1 MVAMFAVT
9 AGVVTL
15 KLIDRALPGVP
26 ELSELLLVMMIYLA
40 VGYTQIKGRHVRL
53 DMLLERASP
62 RTRNI
67 MEVVASSLV
76 IIIVAFLVWQ
86 TSIKAFH
93 AIEIGEYIAGAVQ
106 FPVAPS
112 RISISIGLFFLLIY
126 LILNVIRRLRTPASD
141 LSKLE
146 VSTKQEG
153 EV

>member
-76 IIIVAFLVWQ
+76 IIIVAFTCVFRRFL
-86 TSIKAFH
+86 
-93 AIEIGEYIAGAVQ
+93 YISYIHCIFVYCAH
-106 FPVAPS
+106 
-112 RISISIGLFFLLIY
+112 
-126 LILNVIRRLRTPASD
+126 
-141 LSKLE
+141 
-146 VSTKQEG
+146 
-153 EV
+153 